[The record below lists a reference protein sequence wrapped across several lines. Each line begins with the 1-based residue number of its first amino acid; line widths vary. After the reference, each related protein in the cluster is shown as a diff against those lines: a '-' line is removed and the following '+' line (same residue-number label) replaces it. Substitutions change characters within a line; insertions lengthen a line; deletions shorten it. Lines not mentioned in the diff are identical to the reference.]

1 MLAVVILGLGIL
13 GLAAL
18 FAGLAKQQQTSTQ
31 IRRSVQ
37 VGLNVKSSLSGQLGN
52 IEGVDPADL
61 PLGQWA
67 KIKSLGVA
75 NEETQLD
82 ISTLASG
89 GRGNAFFRVNS
100 PGEILFENPPDAFGA
115 PTNGGAGL
123 GTMTSAPFFDG
134 GRSQI
139 QDLSNGPV
147 IPSSLRVTITISDSA
162 GFGGGAPLEFTF
174 RVPNA
179 VTLDLN
185 NPPTNSVTLRLNG
198 DPASP
203 GEIRMNLAE
212 PTPGNSFN
220 PPAITSFN
228 LGTLFTAPSTQWISE
243 IRVENYQWRN
253 TTLLSLNE
261 RLSFVAD
268 DRFPPF
274 GLRPDLGY
282 VLFFRTLGDI
292 AQTIVMTYAL
302 SPQSRPRLQNDD
314 FPFVPPDHLDPR
326 NDPGSIVRELEVD
339 LGYDADRRQYF
350 ISVDKDSPTAWVATP
365 RQILLMSSTRGFG
378 VSTTA
383 DDPGADDV
391 VRVVSQSL
399 DPNDSDIVRG
409 WLDDAPRRN
418 LAAVLAP
425 RRGAAPVSI
434 FVYALN
440 PEVTSA
446 TPGDNTRW
454 RVSPVDARVIPVTSN

>member
-37 VGLNVKSSLSGQLGN
+37 VGLNVKASLSGQLGN
-52 IEGVDPADL
+52 IEGVSPTDL
-61 PLGQWA
+61 PTGQWA
-67 KIKSLGVA
+67 KIRSLGF
-75 NEETQLD
+75 TGDDTSLD
-82 ISTLASG
+82 ISTLSTG
-89 GRGNAFFRVNS
+89 GGGAFFRVNA
-100 PGEILFENPPDAFGA
+100 PGEVLFENPMAPIGG
-115 PTNGGAGL
+115 PTNGGL
-123 GTMTSAPFFDG
+123 GVTDINNPPFNDG
-134 GRSQI
+134 TNSTISPLG
-139 QDLSNGPV
+139 NGPV
-147 IPSSLRVTITISDSA
+147 IPSSLRVVITVSDST
-162 GFGGGAPLEFTF
+162 GGGGFSTDHIFA
-174 RVPNA
+174 VPNA
-179 VTLDLN
+179 AGLDSIF
-185 NPPTNSVTLRLNG
+185 PPIDRRDLQRVGGTGESVTVRFAPKSG
-198 DPASP
+198 DQFLPAFI
-203 GEIRMNLAE
+203 EN
-212 PTPGNSFN
+212 
-220 PPAITSFN
+220 FN
-228 LGTLFTAPSTQWISE
+228 LGALVSPTEWISE
-243 IRVENYQWRN
+243 IRVEDYAWRN

-268 DRFPPF
+268 DRFPPS

-292 AQTIVMTYAL
+292 GQAIVMTYAL
-302 SPQSRPRLQNDD
+302 SPQSRPRLQDDD
-314 FPFVPPDHLDPR
+314 FPFTPPDHLPTSDP
-326 NDPGSIVRELEVD
+326 DAIVRELEVE

-350 ISVDKDSPTAWVATP
+350 ISVDKDEDFAWVATP

-378 VSTTA
+378 TST

-399 DPNDSDIVRG
+399 DPDDSDILRG

-418 LAAVLAP
+418 LAAVLPP

-454 RVSPVDARVIPVTSN
+454 RVSPIDARVIPVTSN

>member
-52 IEGVDPADL
+52 VEGVNPNDL

-82 ISTLASG
+82 ISTLSPG
-89 GRGNAFFRVNS
+89 GRGEAFFRVNA
-100 PGEILFENPPDAFGA
+100 PGELLFENPMDVFGG
-115 PTNGGAGL
+115 PTNGGL
-123 GTMTSAPFFDG
+123 GVGSMSGMPFVDG
-134 GRSQI
+134 GGQSQI
-139 QDLSNGPV
+139 QNLSNGPV
-147 IPSSLRVTITISDSA
+147 IPSSLRVIITISDSA
-162 GFGGGAPLEFTF
+162 AGGGGAPLEFTF

-198 DPASP
+198 DPTDFTS
-203 GEIRMNLAE
+203 EIRMNLAE
-212 PTPGNSFN
+212 PTPGNSFD

-228 LGTLFTAPSTQWISE
+228 LGPLFTAPSTQWISE
-243 IRVENYQWRN
+243 IRVADYQWRN

-268 DRFPPF
+268 DRFPPS

-282 VLFFRTLGDI
+282 VLFFRNLGDI
-292 AQTIVMTYAL
+292 GQAIVLTYAL

-314 FPFVPPDHLDPR
+314 FPFMPPDHLDPR
-326 NDPGSIVRELEVD
+326 TDPGSIVRELEVD

-350 ISVDKDSPTAWVATP
+350 ISVDKDSDFSWVATP

-378 VSTTA
+378 NNM

-399 DPNDSDIVRG
+399 DPNNSDIIRG

-425 RRGAAPVSI
+425 RRGVSPVSI

-440 PEVTSA
+440 PEVISA

-454 RVSPVDARVIPVTSN
+454 RVSPIDARVIPVTSN